1 MAHSAKRTTQVA
13 ASKWACHVDG
23 RSGFPRQPPCLV
35 TPHPMAPDHRHRVLA
50 DAMSNLRPV
59 WRCDPLACPSRTAHA
74 QHRCTQQQRQ
84 LQLEVYAIGTIR
96 TTIRTLDCGYCP
108 ASAGQTSRSENRPI
122 GSCGQQHG
130 VASRAVSSYRGV
142 SIAYGRNPSTVEK
155 LQVRPRAHTARLT
168 VSDKGEGLS
177 VAAID

>member
-1 MAHSAKRTTQVA
+1 MA
-13 ASKWACHVDG
+13 
-23 RSGFPRQPPCLV
+23 LY
-35 TPHPMAPDHRHRVLA
+35 
-50 DAMSNLRPV
+50 
-59 WRCDPLACPSRTAHA
+59 PLACPSRTAHA

-130 VASRAVSSYRGV
+130 VAGRAVSSYRGI
-142 SIAYGRNPSTVEK
+142 SIVYGRNPSTVEK
-155 LQVRPRAHTARLT
+155 LQVSQTSRAHSTARLT
-168 VSDKGEGLS
+168 VSDKGEVLL
-177 VAAID
+177 VAAIDYRGFRDYSELPLCRFQVPTK